1 MLWYNNPQAVSAMH
15 RETMSHRREDVERRN
30 MLRLASAGD
39 VDERH

>member
-15 RETMSHRREDVERRN
+15 REMMRHRRADVERRS
-30 MLRLASAGD
+30 MLRLAGAGD